1 MSHSYNCIVQTKEI
15 LDEIDDILAVLDE
28 NGRIVVANRI
38 FQERFQEFDNDDES
52 LIYNLVDEK
61 EVDRV
66 KDAVSQA
73 LRGVNSV
80 LRLTWIGSHSS
91 LRNTSKILQI
101 KADEQVFVLLLI
113 KEELWRN
120 SETALLDKIVGQ
132 EEERERL
139 SREIHDGLTQKLH
152 VVHMMVQGL
161 QRMNPSTNDFVK
173 CSNDILDLVKS
184 SIQTLECIVKD
195 VTPPEFIVKGWI
207 KSIDDL
213 IQESSK
219 CSELNFELNLS
230 GNPSIL
236 DRFEV
241 NEQLSLYRVIQEL
254 IANVI
259 KHSRASN
266 AILNLKLEKDAMKVV
281 LSDDGIGFSENNIRS
296 GRGLVSIQNRL
307 KLFRSEFNISSDQSG
322 TTVNFSIYA

>member
-1 MSHSYNCIVQTKEI
+1 MSHSNNCIVQTKEI

-28 NGRIVVANRI
+28 NGRIIVVNKS
-38 FQERFQEFDNDDES
+38 FQERFQEFNNDDKFF
-52 LIYNLVDEK
+52 IYNYADQSEK
-61 EVDRV
+61 ERI
-66 KDAVSQA
+66 KNAISLA
-73 LRGVNSV
+73 LNGTNSV
-80 LRLTWIGSHSS
+80 IRLKWIGSHSS

-161 QRMNPSTNDFVK
+161 QRMNPMSNDFTK
-173 CSNDILDLVKS
+173 CSNEILELVKS
-184 SIQTLECIVKD
+184 SVQTLECIVKD
-195 VTPPEFIVKGWI
+195 VTPPDLIVKGLI

-213 IQESSK
+213 IQESSS
-219 CSELNFELNLS
+219 CSDLNFELNLS
-230 GNPSIL
+230 GNPSIV
-236 DRFEV
+236 DRFEI
-241 NEQLSLYRVIQEL
+241 NEQLSLYRIIQEL

-259 KHSRASN
+259 KHSRASY

-281 LSDDGIGFSENNIRS
+281 FSDDGIGFSDNNFKS
-296 GRGLVSIQNRL
+296 GRGLASIQNRL
-307 KLFRSEFNISSDQSG
+307 KLFRSDFKISSNQSG
-322 TTVNFSIYA
+322 TTVKFSIYA